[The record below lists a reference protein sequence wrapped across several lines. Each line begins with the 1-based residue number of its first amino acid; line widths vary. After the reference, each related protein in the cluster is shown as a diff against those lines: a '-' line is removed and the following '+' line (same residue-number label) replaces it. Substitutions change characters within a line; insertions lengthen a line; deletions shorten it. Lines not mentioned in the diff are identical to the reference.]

1 MVVYHTEGRL
11 TNSDCF
17 VNSYK
22 MVVYHTDRILT
33 SSLYS

>member
-1 MVVYHTEGRL
+1 MVVYHTDGRL

-22 MVVYHTDRILT
+22 MVVYHTDGRLT
-33 SSLYS
+33 NSHLS